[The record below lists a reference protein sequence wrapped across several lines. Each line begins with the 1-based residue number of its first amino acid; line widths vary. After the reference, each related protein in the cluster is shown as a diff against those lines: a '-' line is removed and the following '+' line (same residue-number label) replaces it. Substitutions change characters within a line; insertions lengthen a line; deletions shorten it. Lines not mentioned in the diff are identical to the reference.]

1 MVQYFFIRATTVAAS
16 AGGRFGVFLLTK
28 DYATIDIM
36 HEVIEFVRL
45 VWEALVIVKHV
56 AQFQTTLWLGG
67 NMDRKMNSLNSHLQ
81 ALDTLA
87 RPKQKQKLIK
97 YWRSDVVL

>member
-1 MVQYFFIRATTVAAS
+1 
-16 AGGRFGVFLLTK
+16 
-28 DYATIDIM
+28 M

-67 NMDRKMNSLNSHLQ
+67 NMDRRLNILNSCLQ
-81 ALDTLA
+81 ALDNLA
-87 RPKQKQKLIK
+87 RSKQKQKVIK
-97 YWRSDVVL
+97 YQRSDVVL